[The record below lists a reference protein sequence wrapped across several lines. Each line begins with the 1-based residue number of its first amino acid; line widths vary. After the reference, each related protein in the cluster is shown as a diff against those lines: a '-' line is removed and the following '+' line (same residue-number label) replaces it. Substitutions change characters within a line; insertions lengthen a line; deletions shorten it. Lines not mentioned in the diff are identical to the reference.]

1 VMATQIYLIMY
12 VLMFVAAVRL
22 RRKQPDHA
30 RGYRA
35 PALRLLCFVGAVS
48 SVTALVIGFIAPSQ
62 FGHLNR
68 LLYALLILGGILVI
82 GIVPPLLMDRL
93 RKPEWKVAGSA
104 PTPKL

>member
-1 VMATQIYLIMY
+1 
-12 VLMFVAAVRL
+12 MFVAAVRL
-22 RRKQPDHA
+22 RRKQSDHA

-93 RKPEWKVAGSA
+93 RNPEWKVAGSA
-104 PTPKL
+104 PTPEL